1 MEFEY
6 WWLLAL
12 PLFFA
17 LGWFARG
24 RERRDG
30 ASRDDAL
37 PVDYLKGVNLLL
49 DDKPDAAIDAFTD
62 VVRVHPDALG
72 LHFALGALFRRRG
85 ETDRAIRVHR
95 NLAER
100 SSLSAEE
107 RARARFAL
115 GEDYL
120 KAGLIDRAEAAFDA
134 LDGTGLAAA
143 AAGQR
148 LEIARM
154 THDWRRVI
162 ELTDSLPIDS
172 PERALTRLHAHA
184 ELGEAALAAGQ
195 LEQAEA
201 EIAAAREAIA
211 DHPRALIDLARIQ
224 QQRGL
229 LDAALATHARLA
241 ERDPAALP
249 LHAADW
255 LAAAR
260 ATGLAPVLG
269 QVMARIEAMAGS
281 LHSPDVLRPLALA
294 HADVDSPEHAL
305 AWLRTRLIDHP
316 SLLGMETLLEMM
328 DRADRDRLAAAT
340 GSASAAAGAASAAV
354 GAASGAAGAGTA
366 AARVLTAP
374 GGTANVVDVVA
385 EVAEVQD
392 ARSTLKSLVKRQ
404 ADRQSRFVCSAC
416 GFRGRSHYWQ
426 CPGCNRWDTYPA
438 TREDDD

>member
-24 RERRDG
+24 RERGDAPR
-30 ASRDDAL
+30 RDDRL
-37 PVDYLKGVNLLL
+37 PASYLKGVNLLL
-49 DDKPDAAIDAFTD
+49 DDKPDAAIDAFTE
-62 VVRVHPDALG
+62 VVRVHPEALD

-100 SSLSAEE
+100 SSLSDDE

-120 KAGLIDRAEAAFDA
+120 KAGLIDRAEAAFDG
-134 LDGTGLAAA
+134 LEGTELAGA

-162 ELTDSLPIDS
+162 ELTDTLPADD

-184 ELGEAALAAGQ
+184 ELAEAALASGQ
-195 LEQAEA
+195 LDLAA
-201 EIAAAREAIA
+201 TEIAAAREAVP

-224 QQRGL
+224 AKRGDF
-229 LDAALATHARLA
+229 DAALASHARLA
-241 ERDPAALP
+241 EQHPGALP

-269 QVMARIEAMAGS
+269 QAMARIEAMAGS
-281 LHSPDVLRPLALA
+281 PMTGNLSSPDVLRPLALA
-294 HADVDSPEHAL
+294 HADVDSAEHAL
-305 AWLRTRLIDHP
+305 AWLRNRLTGHP

-328 DRADRDRLAAAT
+328 DRADAERVAVVT
-340 GSASAAAGAASAAV
+340 GSAAAREKAT
-354 GAASGAAGAGTA
+354 AAGAG
-366 AARVLTAP
+366 
-374 GGTANVVDVVA
+374 GGTNVVEVVA
-385 EVAEVQD
+385 EVAEAQD
-392 ARSTLKSLVKRQ
+392 ARSTLRSLVKRQ
-404 ADRQSRFVCSAC
+404 ADRQSRYVCSVC

-426 CPGCNRWDTYPA
+426 CPGCNRWDSYPA

>member
-24 RERRDG
+24 RERGDAPR
-30 ASRDDAL
+30 RDDRL
-37 PVDYLKGVNLLL
+37 PASYLKGVNLLL
-49 DDKPDAAIDAFTD
+49 DDKPDAAIDAFTE
-62 VVRVHPDALG
+62 VVRVHPEALD

-95 NLAER
+95 NLVER
-100 SSLSAEE
+100 SSLGDDE

-120 KAGLIDRAEAAFDA
+120 KAGLIDRAEAAFDG
-134 LDGTGLAAA
+134 LDGTELAGA

-162 ELTDSLPIDS
+162 ELTDTLPADD

-184 ELGEAALAAGQ
+184 ELAEAALASGQ
-195 LEQAEA
+195 LDVAA
-201 EIAAAREAIA
+201 SEIEAARRAVP

-224 QQRGL
+224 AKRSDF
-229 LDAALATHARLA
+229 DAALASHARLA
-241 ERDPAALP
+241 EQHPGALP

-255 LAAAR
+255 LVAAR

-281 LHSPDVLRPLALA
+281 LSSPDVLRPLALA
-294 HADVDSPEHAL
+294 HADVDSAEHAL
-305 AWLRTRLIDHP
+305 AWLRKHLTEHP
-316 SLLGMETLLEMM
+316 SLLGMEMLLEMM
-328 DRADRDRLAAAT
+328 DRADAERVAAAT
-340 GSASAAAGAASAAV
+340 GSGAAREKAAAPGAS
-354 GAASGAAGAGTA
+354 
-366 AARVLTAP
+366 
-374 GGTANVVDVVA
+374 ANVVEIVA
-385 EVAEVQD
+385 EVAEAQD
-392 ARSTLKSLVKRQ
+392 ARSTLRSLVKRQ
-404 ADRQSRFVCSAC
+404 ADRQSRYVCSVC

-426 CPGCNRWDTYPA
+426 CPGCNRWDSYPA

>member
-30 ASRDDAL
+30 ARRDDGL

-49 DDKPDAAIDAFTD
+49 DDKPDAAIDAFTE
-62 VVRVHPDALG
+62 VVRVNPDALD

-100 SSLSAEE
+100 SSLGGDE

-134 LDGTGLAAA
+134 LDGTELAGAAA
-143 AAGQR
+143 SQR

-162 ELTDSLPIDS
+162 ELTDALPADS
-172 PERALTRLHAHA
+172 AERALTRLHAHA
-184 ELGEAALAAGQ
+184 ELSEAALAAGRFD
-195 LEQAEA
+195 EAEA
-201 EIAAAREAIA
+201 ENAAARKAVP
-211 DHPRALIDLARIQ
+211 DHPRALIALARIQ
-224 QQRGL
+224 ARRGQ
-229 LDAALATHARLA
+229 LDAALATHAGLA
-241 ERDPAALP
+241 ERHPEALP

-255 LAAAR
+255 LTVAR
-260 ATGLAPVLG
+260 STGLASVLG
-269 QVMARIEAMAGS
+269 QVMARIEAMSGS
-281 LHSPDVLRPLALA
+281 LGSPDVLRPLALA
-294 HADVDSPEHAL
+294 RADVDSAEHAL
-305 AWLRTRLIDHP
+305 AWLRSRLTDHP

-328 DRADRDRLAAAT
+328 DRADRERLAAVANGSPPVSVRAVPT
-340 GSASAAAGAASAAV
+340 GGGAA
-354 GAASGAAGAGTA
+354 T
-366 AARVLTAP
+366 
-374 GGTANVVDVVA
+374 NVVEVVA
-385 EVAEVQD
+385 EVAEAQD
-392 ARSTLKSLVKRQ
+392 ARSTLRSLVKRQ
-404 ADRQSRFVCSAC
+404 ADRQSRYVCAVC